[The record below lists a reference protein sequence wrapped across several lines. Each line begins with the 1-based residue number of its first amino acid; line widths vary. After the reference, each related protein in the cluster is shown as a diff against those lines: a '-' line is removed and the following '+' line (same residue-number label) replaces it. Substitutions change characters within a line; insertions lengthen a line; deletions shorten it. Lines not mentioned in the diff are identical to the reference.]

1 MISYLNK
8 LKLLRLSR
16 NIKKTLVI
24 LLDIILCFFSVWISF
39 YVITNEFYISPD
51 IYLSFSLLS
60 IILAFSIYWFF
71 DLYNTF
77 FRYTNLSINLKL
89 FKLNFL
95 YGLIYFLVIFFYEI
109 KGAPKNFIIIQPIFL
124 FVFIFISRLFIT
136 LLFSKFLNI
145 KKKFYKQNVLI
156 YGAGDAGRQL
166 LAALEN
172 AKNFS
177 VVGFLD
183 DNINFHK
190 QYLYGKTIYSVL
202 DLKKI
207 LKTKRVDQVFLAIP
221 SLGRKNKNK
230 IIDKLNKY
238 SLNVKTL
245 PSLSELADGK
255 ITLSDIKE
263 FNVND
268 LLNRDEIIPDIDLL
282 NKNINSQTVIVT
294 GAGGSIG
301 SELCRQIIRLKPK
314 KLLLFELN
322 EFALYKIYEELK
334 SINKNLKILPI
345 IGNVQDQIKLEIIL
359 EKFKVDTVYHSAAYK
374 HVSIVENN
382 ICEGIKNNVIGTLS
396 ITKASI
402 KKNVKNFV
410 LISTDKAVK
419 PTNIMGASKRLAEL
433 CVQGL
438 KNSNKDKLTNFSIVR
453 FGNVIN
459 SSGSAIPKFKE
470 QIKQGGPITLTH
482 LEVTR
487 YFMTIFEAA
496 QLVIQAGALG
506 KNAEVFILDMG
517 ESVKIIDLVYRMVT
531 FSGLTIKDKNNIDG
545 DIEIKNIGLRP
556 GEKLHEELLLGNNPE
571 VTIHP
576 KIQKIDEPFI
586 IFEKLEK
593 ELDKLNKFLANE
605 DSKNVKEIITS
616 IVSSYNSN
624 AELVDIMFVKEED

>member
-1 MISYLNK
+1 MIANINTS
-8 LKLLRLSR
+8 KLLNLNRT
-16 NIKKTLVI
+16 IKKTLVI
-24 LLDIILCFFSVWISF
+24 VQDIILCFFSVWASF
-39 YVITNEFYISPD
+39 YVITNESYISLD
-51 IYLSFSLLS
+51 IYLFLSLLS
-60 IILAFSIYWFF
+60 IIIVFPIYWLFG
-71 DLYNTF
+71 LYNTF
-77 FRYTNLSINLKL
+77 FRYTNLSIYLDL
-89 FKLNFL
+89 LILTTL
-95 YGLIYFLVIFFYEI
+95 YGLIYFLVIFFYEFDEV
-109 KGAPKNFIIIQPIFL
+109 PKTFGIIQPIFL
-124 FVFIFISRLFIT
+124 FIFILISRLSIKLIFG
-136 LLFSKFLNI
+136 KFFNI

-172 AKNFS
+172 NTKFS

-183 DNINFHK
+183 DNINFHR

-207 LKTKRVDQVFLAIP
+207 LKTKRINQVFLAIP
-221 SLGRKNKNK
+221 SLSRSNRNK
-230 IIDKLNKY
+230 IITKLNKY

-245 PSLSELADGK
+245 PSLTEIADGK

-268 LLNRDEIIPDIDLL
+268 LLNRDEIKPDINLL

-345 IGNVQDQIKLEIIL
+345 IGNVQDQTKLEIIL
-359 EKFKVDTVYHSAAYK
+359 EKFKIDTVYHSAAYK

-382 ICEGIKNNVIGTLS
+382 ICEGIKNNVFGTLS
-396 ITKASI
+396 IIKASI

-433 CVQGL
+433 CVQAL
-438 KNSNKDKLTNFSIVR
+438 NYSNKDKLTNFSIVR

-517 ESVKIIDLVYRMVT
+517 ERVKIIDLIKRMVT
-531 FSGLTIKDKNNIDG
+531 FSGLTIKDKNNIHG

-556 GEKLHEELLLGNNPE
+556 GEKLHEELLIGNNPE

-586 IFEKLEK
+586 IYEKLEK
-593 ELDKLNKFLANE
+593 KLDKLNKFLSNE
-605 DSKNVKEIITS
+605 DSKNVKEFVAS

-624 AELVDIMFVKEED
+624 TELVDIMFVKEED